1 MQPLDKSPRNQLEH
15 TVKGARDTAE
25 AAARAVLE
33 HLGVGETAPF
43 AHLTEE
49 DRDLRRQL
57 RAHGRQLGDQRA
69 VKGTQAIDRLIE
81 KTAYE
86 HWHRML
92 FARFLAE
99 NDLLMYP
106 DLDEPIS
113 VTLDECEDLAT
124 DEGAANGWE
133 LAARYAATML
143 PQIFRADSPVFQLTL
158 PPEHQQKLER
168 MVAELPN
175 EVFTASDS
183 LGWVYQFWQAKRK
196 DEVNASEN
204 KIGERELPAV
214 TQLFTEPYMVSFLLD
229 NSLGAWWA
237 ARRLTESD
245 LHSASSEE
253 ELRQRAS
260 IPGVPLEYL
269 RFTRVPCLGEGE
281 GEGEEAEA
289 KQEEIWT
296 PAAGTF
302 ERWPEQLSDLKTLD
316 PCCGSG
322 HFLVAAFLML
332 VPMRM
337 ELDNLS
343 AREAVDAALQE
354 NIHGLEL
361 DPCCVEVAVF
371 ALALAA
377 WKYPGAGG
385 YRALPELHI
394 ACSGL
399 AINAKKNDWLALARG
414 DTNLE
419 IALEELYEQFQDA
432 PLLGSLIKPEAG
444 LKSGSLL
451 ELNWERIHPLLA
463 AALDDET
470 DMGRSEIGVVAS
482 GVAKAAALL
491 ASHYQWII
499 TNVPYLARGKQDERL
514 RDFCLK
520 HYPDAKNDLATVF
533 LERCLGLCSLGGS
546 VSFVLPQ
553 NWLFLTSYKKLRQ
566 KRLIDETWH
575 LIARLGPGAFDTIS
589 GEVVKATLIV
599 MSRGNTRVV
608 SGKLLDNGKEVNLIR
623 GMDVSESRAATGKAA
638 QLLTTGIKS
647 VRQSKQLE
655 NPDSR
660 IAINESEGPLL
671 DLHASAFQGIATGD
685 YQCFGRKFWEFP
697 QRDDEWRFQQS
708 TVTETKHY
716 GGREHVLHWG
726 EEGDIYLERREGVRI
741 QGRGGME

>member
-1 MQPLDKSPRNQLEH
+1 MHPLDKSLRNQLERI
-15 TVKGARDTAE
+15 VKGARDTAE

-49 DRDLRRQL
+49 DRDLRRRL

-69 VKGTQAIDRLIE
+69 VNGAQAIDRLIE

-106 DLDEPIS
+106 DPDEPIS
-113 VTLDECEDLAT
+113 VTLDECKDLAA

-143 PQIFRADSPVFQLTL
+143 PQIFRVDSPVFQLTL
-158 PPEHQQKLER
+158 PPEHQQMLER
-168 MVAELPN
+168 MVADLPN

-204 KIGERELPAV
+204 KIGGRELPAV

-245 LHSASSEE
+245 LQDASSEE

-260 IPGVPLEYL
+260 IPGVPLKYL
-269 RFTRVPCLGEGE
+269 RFTKIPSRHHGE
-281 GEGEEAEA
+281 
-289 KQEEIWT
+289 EEIWA

-302 ERWPEQLSDLKTLD
+302 SSWPEQLTDLKTLD

-337 ELDNLS
+337 ECDNLS
-343 AREAVDAALQE
+343 AKEAVEAVLRE

-361 DPCCVEVAVF
+361 DPRCVEVAVF

-377 WKYPGAGG
+377 WKYPDSGG

-399 AINAKKNDWLALARG
+399 AMNVKKNDWLALARG

-451 ELNWERIHPLLA
+451 ELNWERVHPLLT
-463 AALDDET
+463 AALDDEQDT
-470 DMGRSEIGVVAS
+470 EQSEIGVVAS

-491 ASHYQWII
+491 ANRYQWII

-520 HYPDAKNDLATVF
+520 HYSDAKNDLATVF
-533 LERCLGLCSLGGS
+533 LERCLSLCSVGGS
-546 VSFVLPQ
+546 ISFVSPQ

-566 KRLIDETWH
+566 KLLIDETWH
-575 LIARLGPGAFDTIS
+575 LIARLGSGAFDTIS
-589 GEVVKATLIV
+589 GEVVKAVLIV
-599 MSRGNTRVV
+599 MSCGNAGIA
-608 SGKLLDNGKEVNLIR
+608 SGKLFDSGKEANLIR
-623 GMDVSESRAATGKAA
+623 GMDVAESRAAAGKAA
-638 QLLTTGIKS
+638 QLLTTEIKS

-660 IAINESEGPLL
+660 VAINESEGPLL

-708 TVTETKHY
+708 TVIETKHY

-726 EEGDIYLERREGVRI
+726 EEGNIYLERREGVRI
-741 QGRGGME
+741 QGGGGME